1 MKLSELIQ
9 LINGTLLT
17 HLLSEDVEIAGAMG
31 ADLMSDVLTSIQ
43 PESILMTGLCNPQVV
58 RTALIAD
65 ICAIVF
71 VRGKNPTIET
81 IEIANEENI
90 PLIKTNF
97 GMFEAC
103 GILYAKGLPGYE
115 TNNNHDPA

>member
-1 MKLSELIQ
+1 MKLTVLIQ
-9 LINGTLLT
+9 LVNGTLLT
-17 HLLSEDVEIAGAMG
+17 HPLSEEVEIAFAMG

-43 PESILMTGLCNPQVV
+43 PESILLTGLCNPQVV
-58 RTALIAD
+58 RTASIAD
-65 ICAIVF
+65 IRAIVF
-71 VRGKNPTIET
+71 VRGKSPTIET

-97 GMFEAC
+97 GMFEAS

-115 TNNNHDPA
+115 TSNNHDPA

>member
-9 LINGTLLT
+9 LVNGTLLT
-17 HLLSEDVEIAGAMG
+17 HHLSEDVEIAGAMG

-65 ICAIVF
+65 IRAIVF
-71 VRGKNPTIET
+71 VRGKSPTIET

-115 TNNNHDPA
+115 TSNNHDPA